1 MNTRLRKGSRCTSC
15 REGRL
20 IPIVFGYP
28 TNETV
33 ERYRE
38 GEVEIGGCVV
48 REVFDEERGEFVS
61 VDPQLSCSRCGG
73 AFFRDGRRGS

>member
-33 ERYRE
+33 ERDRE

-61 VDPQLSCSRCGG
+61 VDPQLSCPRCGG

>member
-15 REGRL
+15 QEGRL
-20 IPIVFGYP
+20 VPIIYGLP

-33 ERYRE
+33 EQYRE
-38 GEVEIGGCVV
+38 GKVEIGGCIV

-61 VDPQLSCSRCGG
+61 ADPQLSCPQCGG
-73 AFFRDGRRGS
+73 KFLRDGRRGS